1 MDDAFW
7 KCCTSTGKEK
17 ITLLLPLLFRE
28 KEIEWRKNK
37 EIKYMV
43 QTLHYH
49 IAAIVYCADPAVSLG
64 TPSTAKMRPW
74 SNRLMPDN
82 RC

>member
-17 ITLLLPLLFRE
+17 ITTLLFRE
-28 KEIEWRKNK
+28 KEMEWRKNK
-37 EIKYMV
+37 ENKIWFK
-43 QTLHYH
+43 TLHYH

>member
-1 MDDAFW
+1 M
-7 KCCTSTGKEK
+7 
-17 ITLLLPLLFRE
+17 LFRE
-28 KEIEWRKNK
+28 KEMEWRK
-37 EIKYMV
+37 IKKINMV